1 MSSWLDIVGS
11 FIVGAFIV
19 LIVSNINLVIASSSS
34 EILFSNIEQY
44 KLSNSLNTMEQDF
57 DKIGYQVT
65 GEKISLAE
73 KRKIKFKADIDD
85 DGSAE
90 SLYYYRG
97 TKSEMSST
105 QNPNDR
111 PLYRSI
117 GGQNPLNIGSITDF
131 VVSYYDSTG
140 QKLSYSSLQNSSVR
154 ERIRSVQIYIKVESP
169 ELVDSV
175 YQGAEWQRKISPKNL

>member
-19 LIVSNINLVIASSSS
+19 LIVANINMVIASSSS
-34 EILFSNIEQY
+34 EIMFSNIAQY
-44 KLSNSLNTMEQDF
+44 ELSNSLSTMEQDF

-65 GEKISLAE
+65 GEKISLA
-73 KRKIKFKADIDD
+73 KKHKIKFYGDIEDK
-85 DGSAE
+85 GSSE
-90 SLYYYRG
+90 TVYYYMG
-97 TKSEMSST
+97 SKSELANT

-117 GGQNPLNIGSITDF
+117 NNQNPLNIGRVSDF
-131 VVSYYDSTG
+131 VLSYYDSTG
-140 QKLSYSSLQNSSVR
+140 KKLSYSSLQSSSVR
-154 ERIRSVQIYIKVESP
+154 KTIRSVQIYIKVESP